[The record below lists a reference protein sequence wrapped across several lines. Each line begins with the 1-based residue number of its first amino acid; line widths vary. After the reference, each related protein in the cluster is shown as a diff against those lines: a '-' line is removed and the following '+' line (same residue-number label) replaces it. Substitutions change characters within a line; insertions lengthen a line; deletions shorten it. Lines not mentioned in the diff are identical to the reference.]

1 MCGLRRRNARLFVFD
16 AHPLQIRSLEDQNLE
31 DKHWALKGE
40 VSKADRPESSLLE
53 SYLDFDHVAQAAP
66 LLTEQH
72 TAKVEALI
80 KRRVLEVCALCAGG
94 LRG

>member
-1 MCGLRRRNARLFVFD
+1 MQTRDVDPALLSAFEQRAATVVS
-16 AHPLQIRSLEDQNLE
+16 QIRSIEDQNLE
-31 DKHWALKGE
+31 ERHWALKGE

-80 KRRVLEVCALCAGG
+80 KRRVLEV
-94 LRG
+94 LRC